1 MMSINHRWREKRL
14 HKNFRWL
21 DFKITNRCN
30 NNCVYCQGENDP
42 PSASEKLSF
51 KVIKNTLEDA
61 LEANFNYICFLGGEP
76 SIREDITEIIKVVGN
91 TSKVN
96 LRLIT
101 NLKIYKEEMYE
112 TLFNTES
119 CDAEIVASFE
129 SFSYPNYKRVD
140 PEVSMRRIEKINNLA
155 KNSQEKLN
163 YTKKRSISLHSV
175 VSRENFHKI
184 GKFVELF
191 YNKGIDISLGLVCPS
206 IFTENP
212 KVYNEFQKSEIQVII
227 DQLNEL
233 ELEGKL
239 NFANKVLR
247 DFLKIYTFGEFSH
260 RADCWAGKKQVIIN
274 SDGQVFPC
282 ISESYLTSN
291 NYGNIKEER
300 FSAILKRLETFP
312 CSLPPN
318 SSCWDHFLW
327 DRLAKKIE
335 AGEKSET

>member
-1 MMSINHRWREKRL
+1 MPN
-14 HKNFRWL
+14 NFRWL

-51 KVIKNTLEDA
+51 QVIKSTLEDA
-61 LEANFNYICFLGGEP
+61 LEAGFNYICFLGGEP

-91 TSKVN
+91 ASNVH

-101 NLKIYKEEMYE
+101 NLKIYREEMYE
-112 TLFNTES
+112 TLFNTKS
-119 CDAEIVASFE
+119 RDAEIVASFE
-129 SFSYPNYKRVD
+129 NFSNPNYKRVD
-140 PEVSMRRIEKINNLA
+140 PEVSMERIEKINQLA
-155 KNSQEKLN
+155 KIYQKKFN
-163 YTKKRSISLHSV
+163 YGKKRAISLHSV
-175 VSRENFHKI
+175 ISRENFYKI
-184 GKFVELF
+184 DKFVDFF

-212 KVYNEFQKSEIQVII
+212 KAYNEFEKSEIQVII

-233 ELEGKL
+233 ELQGKL

-247 DFLKIYTFGEFSH
+247 AFLNTYTFGEFSH

-291 NYGNIKEER
+291 NYGNIREER
-300 FSAILKRLETFP
+300 FCTILKRLESFP

-318 SSCWDHFLW
+318 SACWDHFLW

-335 AGEKSET
+335 AGE

>member
-1 MMSINHRWREKRL
+1 LNQFK
-14 HKNFRWL
+14 WL

-30 NNCVYCQGENDP
+30 NNCVYCIGENDP
-42 PSASEKLSF
+42 PSVSENLTF
-51 KVIKNTLEDA
+51 KVIKETLEDA
-61 LEANFNYICFLGGEP
+61 LRENFTYICLLGGEP
-76 SIREDITEIIKVVGN
+76 SIREDIIEMIKVVGKA
-91 TSKVN
+91 SHVN

-101 NLKIYKEEMYE
+101 NLKIYRPEMYE

-119 CDAEIVASFE
+119 CDAEVVASFE
-129 SFSYPNYKRVD
+129 NFSYPNYKRVD
-140 PEVSMRRIEKINNLA
+140 PKVSMRRIEQINNLA
-155 KNSQEKLN
+155 KIYQKKFDN
-163 YTKKRSISLHSV
+163 TKKRAISLHSV
-175 VSRENFHKI
+175 ISRENFHKI
-184 GKFVELF
+184 GKFIDLM
-191 YNKGIDISLGLVCPS
+191 YNKGIEISLGLVCPS

-212 KVYNEFQKSEIQVII
+212 KAYNEFQKSEIQVII

-233 ELEGKL
+233 EKEGKL

-247 DFLKIYTFGEFSH
+247 DFLKIYTFGNFSH

-300 FSAILKRLETFP
+300 FSSILKRLETFP

-318 SSCWDHFLW
+318 SACWDHFLW

-335 AGEKSET
+335 EGENFET

>member
-1 MMSINHRWREKRL
+1 LPN
-14 HKNFRWL
+14 NFRWL

-30 NNCVYCQGENDP
+30 NNCIYCQGENDP

-51 KVIKNTLEDA
+51 KVIKETLEDA
-61 LEANFNYICFLGGEP
+61 LGANFNYICFLGGEP
-76 SIREDITEIIKVVGN
+76 SIRKDITKIIMVVGKAPN
-91 TSKVN
+91 VN

-101 NLKIYKEEMYE
+101 NLKIYREEMYE

-129 SFSYPNYKRVD
+129 NFSYPNYKRVD
-140 PEVSMRRIEKINNLA
+140 PKVSLERIEKINQLA
-155 KNSQEKLN
+155 KSYQKKFNN
-163 YTKKRSISLHSV
+163 TKKRSISLHSV
-175 VSRENFHKI
+175 ISRENFYKI
-184 GKFVELF
+184 GKFVDFF

-206 IFTENP
+206 IFTNNP
-212 KVYNEFQKSEIQVII
+212 KSYNEFRKSEIQVII
-227 DQLNEL
+227 NQLNKL

-247 DFLKIYTFGEFSH
+247 DFLQVYTFGEFSH
-260 RADCWAGKKQVIIN
+260 RAECWAGKKQVIIN

-300 FSAILKRLETFP
+300 FSTILKRLEAFL

-318 SSCWDHFLW
+318 SACWDHFLW

-335 AGEKSET
+335 EGE

>member
-1 MMSINHRWREKRL
+1 MNQFK
-14 HKNFRWL
+14 WL

-42 PSASEKLSF
+42 PSTSEALSF
-51 KVIKNTLEDA
+51 KVIKDTLIDA
-61 LEANFNYICFLGGEP
+61 LEANFNYICLLGGEP
-76 SIREDITEIIKVVGN
+76 SIREDITNIIKVVGKA
-91 TSKVN
+91 SHVN

-101 NLKIYKEEMYE
+101 NLKIYRKEMYKA
-112 TLFNTES
+112 LFNTES
-119 CDAEIVASFE
+119 CDAEVVASFE
-129 SFSYPNYKRVD
+129 NFSYPNYKRVD
-140 PEVSMRRIEKINNLA
+140 PKVSMRRIEHINNLA
-155 KNSQEKLN
+155 KKYQHKFNK
-163 YTKKRSISLHSV
+163 TKKRTISLHSV
-175 VSRENFHKI
+175 ISRENYYKI
-184 GKFVELF
+184 GKFIDFF

-212 KVYNEFQKSEIQVII
+212 KAYNEFQKPEIQVII

-233 ELEGKL
+233 EKEGKL

-247 DFLKIYTFGEFSH
+247 DFLKRYTFGNFSH

-274 SDGQVFPC
+274 SDGQIFPC

-291 NYGNIKEER
+291 HYGNIKEER
-300 FSAILKRLETFP
+300 FSSILKRLETFS

-318 SSCWDHFLW
+318 SACWDHFLW

-335 AGEKSET
+335 TG

>member
-1 MMSINHRWREKRL
+1 MSAK
-14 HKNFRWL
+14 FRWL
-21 DFKITNRCN
+21 DFKISNRCN

-42 PSASEKLSF
+42 PSTSEELSF
-51 KVIKNTLEDA
+51 EVIKDTLDDA
-61 LEANFNYICFLGGEP
+61 LKANFNYICFLGGEP
-76 SIREDITEIIKVVGN
+76 SIRKDITEIIKVVGN
-91 TSKVN
+91 EPQVN

-101 NLKIYKEEMYE
+101 NLKIDRKDMYKA
-112 TLFNTES
+112 LFNTKS

-129 SFSYPNYKRVD
+129 NFSYPNYKRVD
-140 PEVSMRRIEKINNLA
+140 PEVSIRRIKKINAMA
-155 KNSQEKLN
+155 KHYEKKFN
-163 YTKKRSISLHSV
+163 DVKKRAISLHSV
-175 VSRENFHKI
+175 ISRENFYKI
-184 GKFVELF
+184 GKFVDFF
-191 YNKGIDISLGLVCPS
+191 YNMGIDISLGLVCPS

-212 KVYNEFQKSEIQVII
+212 KAYNEFQRSEIQVII

-233 ELEGKL
+233 EKEEKL

-247 DFLKIYTFGEFSH
+247 DFLKIYTFGNFSH
-260 RADCWAGKKQVIIN
+260 QADCWAGKKQVIIN

-291 NYGNIKEER
+291 HYGNIKEER
-300 FSAILKRLETFP
+300 FSSILKRLETFP

-335 AGEKSET
+335 KGEKIET